1 LRASD
6 AGVDSDDALP
16 LFYYRLV
23 ECVSMTTLASVLGV
37 TGVAGL
43 ATGLGALPVFF
54 RARVSHRTYDA
65 ALGLAAGLMVAA
77 SVFGLI
83 IPGMEAG
90 TLTAVMVG
98 LLAGGFALLGGNYLI
113 PHLHAQYRAWLPDGG
128 ATDGDAAVM
137 GTPGADPVAEARA
150 GAVGESDNGANAE
163 TAATAGPD
171 DGGVLAERES
181 SLRKALLIGG
191 AITLHNAPEGL
202 AIGVA
207 FASGL
212 EEVALVLA
220 VVIGLQ
226 NIPDGFAFAVP
237 MAETGMSNL
246 RVIWYTTL
254 SGVVPQVVA
263 SVFGYLLVGLG
274 AGLFPVS
281 AGFAAGAMLAVV
293 FRELIP
299 SSHGHGHADAA
310 TTAFLGGFVLLV
322 VVDAVVAV

>member
-1 LRASD
+1 MTD
-6 AGVDSDDALP
+6 LP
-16 LFYYRLV
+16 TV
-23 ECVSMTTLASVLGV
+23 IGIAGV
-37 TGVAGL
+37 TGLV
-43 ATGLGALPVFF
+43 TGLGALPVFV

-83 IPGMEAG
+83 LPGTEEG
-90 TLTAVMVG
+90 SLTAVLSG
-98 LLAGGFALLGGNYLI
+98 LLVGGFGLLIGNRLI
-113 PHLHAQYRAWLPDGG
+113 PHLHARYRGWRAEGG
-128 ATDGDAAVM
+128 ATRADVAGMAGSGRAAEDGSGEEARGGADSGGDGAPATIDAA
-137 GTPGADPVAEARA
+137 
-150 GAVGESDNGANAE
+150 
-163 TAATAGPD
+163 
-171 DGGVLAERES
+171 
-181 SLRKALLIGG
+181 LRRALLVGG

-226 NIPDGFAFAVP
+226 NVPDGFAFAIP
-237 MAETGMSNL
+237 MAETGMGNL
-246 RVIWYTTL
+246 RVLAYTAL
-254 SGVVPQVVA
+254 SGTVPQVIAATVGF
-263 SVFGYLLVGLG
+263 SLVSLST
-274 AGLFPVS
+274 GLFPVA

-310 TTAFLGGFVLLV
+310 TAAFLGGFVLLV
-322 VVDAVVAV
+322 VVDAVVTV

>member
-1 LRASD
+1 
-6 AGVDSDDALP
+6 
-16 LFYYRLV
+16 
-23 ECVSMTTLASVLGV
+23 MTTLASVLGV
-37 TGVAGL
+37 TTVAGL
-43 ATGLGALPVFF
+43 ATGFGALPVFF
-54 RARVSHRTYDA
+54 RHRVTHRIYDA

-77 SVFGLI
+77 SVFGLVL
-83 IPGMEAG
+83 PGMEEG
-90 TLTAVMVG
+90 TLRAVMAGV
-98 LLAGGFALLGGNYLI
+98 LLGGGALLGGNYLI
-113 PHLHAQYRAWLPDGG
+113 PHLHAEYREWFAEGG
-128 ATDGDAAVM
+128 ATDDDAAVM
-137 GTPGADPVAEARA
+137 DPPADDPVAEVATRGDEPGA
-150 GAVGESDNGANAE
+150 GEEGDAE
-163 TAATAGPD
+163 PDSIAEDAGI
-171 DGGVLAERES
+171 LAEREA

-212 EEVALVLA
+212 EEVALLLA

-226 NIPDGFAFAVP
+226 NVPDGFAFAVP

-263 SVFGYLLVGLG
+263 SLFGFLLVTVA

-281 AGFAAGAMLAVV
+281 SGFAAGAMLAVV

-310 TTAFLGGFVLLV
+310 TGAFLVGFVLLV
-322 VVDAVVAV
+322 VVDAVIVV

>member
-1 LRASD
+1 MTDL
-6 AGVDSDDALP
+6 AGVIA
-16 LFYYRLV
+16 
-23 ECVSMTTLASVLGV
+23 VS
-37 TGVAGL
+37 GVAGV
-43 ATGLGALPVFF
+43 ATGIGALPVFV
-54 RARVSHRTYDA
+54 RDRVTHRVYDA

-83 IPGMEAG
+83 IPGMEEG
-90 TLTAVMVG
+90 TLVAVMAGLLVGGVG
-98 LLAGGFALLGGNYLI
+98 LLAGNYAI
-113 PHLHAQYRAWLPDGG
+113 PHLHAQYRAWRPEGG
-128 ATDGDAAVM
+128 ATESDAAGVGDPAVAPDAGGPSAAVDAGD
-137 GTPGADPVAEARA
+137 GTTADPDR
-150 GAVGESDNGANAE
+150 E
-163 TAATAGPD
+163 TT
-171 DGGVLAERES
+171 
-181 SLRKALLIGG
+181 LRKALLIGG

-226 NIPDGFAFAVP
+226 NVPDGFAFAVP

-246 RVIWYTTL
+246 RVIWYTML

-263 SVFGYLLVGLG
+263 SAFGFVLVSV
-274 AGLFPVS
+274 ATGLFPVAS
-281 AGFAAGAMLAVV
+281 GFAAGAMLAVV

-310 TTAFLGGFVLLV
+310 TAAFLVGFVLLV
-322 VVDAVVAV
+322 VVDAVIAI

>member
-1 LRASD
+1 MTNLVGVVTVSSI
-6 AGVDSDDALP
+6 AGV
-16 LFYYRLV
+16 
-23 ECVSMTTLASVLGV
+23 
-37 TGVAGL
+37 
-43 ATGLGALPVFF
+43 ATGLGALPVFV
-54 RARVSHRTYDA
+54 RHRVTHRVYDA

-83 IPGMEAG
+83 IPGMEEG
-90 TLTAVMVG
+90 TLSAVMVG
-98 LLAGGFALLGGNYLI
+98 LLLGGVGLLAGNYAI
-113 PHLHAQYRAWLPDGG
+113 PHLHAQYREWLPEGG
-128 ATDGDAAVM
+128 ATGDDAAVM
-137 GTPGADPVAEARA
+137 TSGGIGGPDRELSEFADPVDSADAT
-150 GAVGESDNGANAE
+150 ESAD
-163 TAATAGPD
+163 AA
-171 DGGVLAERES
+171 AEREGI
-181 SLRKALLIGG
+181 LRKALLIGG

-226 NIPDGFAFAVP
+226 NVPDGFAFAVP

-263 SVFGYLLVGLG
+263 SVFGFLLVGLA
-274 AGLFPVS
+274 AGLFPVAS
-281 AGFAAGAMLAVV
+281 GFAAGAMLAVV

-310 TTAFLGGFVLLV
+310 TGAFLVGFVLLV
-322 VVDAVVAV
+322 VVDAVVVV